1 MSRLEER
8 ETLLKYRKI
17 NALEMTSQF
26 MNLESLEDKTAIVTG
41 AVQGLGLA
49 VAKALLV
56 RGARVVIGDVDEGQ
70 IAAAME
76 CLRAFAPSEKIWGVA
91 VNVTRRH
98 EVHTLVE
105 QTVSRFGGVSILVN
119 NAGVLR
125 PTRVIDISEE
135 EWDWVIEVNM
145 KGTFLCSQAVLGSMR
160 AAGWGRII
168 NFSSTAGK
176 NVSTVGGAHYTAAK
190 AGVLG
195 FTRHLAKEEA
205 RHGITVNSI
214 CPGLIDTDMVRLTIS
229 EAQRE
234 EYAAGFPIPR
244 LGRPEE
250 VAELVAFI
258 ASDRAAYITGASL
271 DINGGDLMI

>member
-1 MSRLEER
+1 MVS
-8 ETLLKYRKI
+8 K
-17 NALEMTSQF
+17 NCSALVVPEIENTSQT
-26 MNLESLEDKTAIVTG
+26 MKSESLENKTAIVTG
-41 AVQGLGLA
+41 GAQGLGLA

-56 RGARVVIGDVDEGQ
+56 RGARVVISDVDEARLNG
-70 IAAAME
+70 ALE
-76 CLRAFAPSEKIWGVA
+76 CLRSSGLRDNYRGIVANVVRSSEVYKLVEETIACFGEVA
-91 VNVTRRH
+91 V
-98 EVHTLVE
+98 
-105 QTVSRFGGVSILVN
+105 LVN

-125 PTRVIDISEE
+125 PTKAINITEE
-135 EWDWVIEVNM
+135 EWDFVIDVNL
-145 KGTFLCSQAVLGSMR
+145 KGTFLCSQAVLNSMR
-160 AAGWGRII
+160 SAGWGRII

-190 AGVLG
+190 AGILG

-205 RHGITVNSI
+205 RHGITVNAV

-234 EYAAGFPIPR
+234 EYASKFPIPR

-250 VAELVAFI
+250 VAELIAFI